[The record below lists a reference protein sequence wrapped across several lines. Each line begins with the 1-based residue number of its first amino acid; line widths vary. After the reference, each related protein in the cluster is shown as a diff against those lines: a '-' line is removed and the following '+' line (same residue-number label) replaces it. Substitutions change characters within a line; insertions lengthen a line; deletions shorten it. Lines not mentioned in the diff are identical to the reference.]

1 MPYIGNI
8 PAEKYAAFNVQYFTT
23 SATATYT
30 LDRAV
35 ANELDIRLVI
45 NNVIQEPGA
54 GKAYTA
60 AGTTLTLSAATAGS
74 DTMYA
79 VYIGKAVQTVNPGAG
94 SVGTTA
100 LADNAVTNAKLADA
114 TQGDVIYYA
123 AAGAPAQLSAG
134 TNGHFLKTQGAGANP
149 VWAAVPDSGI
159 TFAEAQRPTARPIM
173 INGNFEAWQ
182 RGTSFT
188 SAGYTCDRWYQDLS
202 GATATVSRQTF
213 TVGQSDVP
221 SNPKYHLRQAVS
233 TANNNCGV
241 FYRHEDVTTVTG
253 NITISFYAKGTNP
266 NGGNLH
272 IITKQDFG
280 SGGSTAVETA
290 TQNLTL
296 SGSWQ
301 RFVFNFSLASIS
313 GKTVG
318 SSSYLQML
326 IKQPDGDSSTNA
338 WQLDL
343 ANFQVEVGTYTTSTI
358 PPFQQETL
366 GSNLVRCQRY
376 YYRIGAADGG
386 YFGSGNIDGSNDA
399 QILVQFPCV
408 MRTSP
413 SAIETNGT
421 AAHYAIRTTFNTTCD
436 SVPVFSNTDLDK
448 AMVIFK
454 KSSHG
459 ITNGAAAFGRS
470 QNNTA
475 YLAWSAEL

>member
-1 MPYIGNI
+1 MPYIGNT
-8 PAEKYAAFNVQYFTT
+8 PAEKYAAFDVQYFTT
-23 SATATYT
+23 SATASYT
-30 LDRAV
+30 LDHAV

-45 NNVIQEPGA
+45 NNVIQEPGS

-60 AGTTLTLSAATAGS
+60 AGTTLTLTSATAGT

-79 VYIGKAVQTVNPGAG
+79 VYIGKAVQTVNPGAN
-94 SVGTTA
+94 SVGPTA
-100 LADNAVTNAKLADA
+100 LQDNSVTNAKLADA

-318 SSSYLQML
+318 TSSYLQML

-366 GSNLVRCQRY
+366 GSNLARCQRY
-376 YYRIGAADGG
+376 FQMRAEGNQKIISIAHW
-386 YFGSGNIDGSNDA
+386 GSSNEVDFIM
-399 QILVQFPCV
+399 QIPF
-408 MRTSP
+408 MRTRP
-413 SAIETNGT
+413 SVEYTTGNEYWAIGGGGSTNTLDNLNMNSWSTEMNINLWTTTGAGGT
-421 AAHYAIRTTFNTTCD
+421 TGFAYYGY
-436 SVPVFSNTDLDK
+436 SNNASAKLGFT
-448 AMVIFK
+448 
-454 KSSHG
+454 
-459 ITNGAAAFGRS
+459 
-470 QNNTA
+470 
-475 YLAWSAEL
+475 AEL

>member
-1 MPYIGNI
+1 M
-8 PAEKYAAFNVQYFTT
+8 AT
-23 SATATYT
+23 SKIVTSSIT
-30 LDRAV
+30 D
-35 ANELDIRLVI
+35 D
-45 NNVIQEPGA
+45 
-54 GKAYTA
+54 
-60 AGTTLTLSAATAGS
+60 
-74 DTMYA
+74 
-79 VYIGKAVQTVNPGAG
+79 
-94 SVGTTA
+94 
-100 LADNAVTNAKLADA
+100 AVTSGKIAS
-114 TQGDVIYYA
+114 GV
-123 AAGAPAQLSAG
+123 
-134 TNGHFLKTQGAGANP
+134 
-149 VWAAVPDSGI
+149 VP
-159 TFAEAQRPTARPIM
+159 TLRPTARPIM
-173 INGNFEAWQ
+173 INGNFEVWQ

-202 GATATVSRQTF
+202 GATATLSRQTF

-358 PPFQQETL
+358 PPFQQETF
-366 GSNLVRCQRY
+366 GSNLDRCHRY
-376 YYRIGAADGG
+376 YISYGNVGTTQSGFPARAYSGSGLMWAVTLPKPLRASPTVTLTGTIRA
-386 YFGSGNIDGSNDA
+386 FGSSNTHDSTSAFGVTSYANTNSTIVMLQSTGFSGLSNDRSYN
-399 QILVQFPCV
+399 V
-408 MRTSP
+408 M
-413 SAIETNGT
+413 AIND
-421 AAHYAIRTTFNTTCD
+421 TFYT
-436 SVPVFSNTDLDK
+436 LD
-448 AMVIFK
+448 
-454 KSSHG
+454 
-459 ITNGAAAFGRS
+459 
-470 QNNTA
+470 
-475 YLAWSAEL
+475 AEL